1 MNELFN
7 AVNAFFAFI
16 VPISDF
22 LWEFPTNFEWYAQI
36 PILGNFAF
44 SILILAGAGLYL
56 TTKTKFVQVKR
67 FKKSIKIVANR
78 QATETGISPFAAFM
92 LSSAMRV
99 GPGNIMGVT
108 GAVSVG
114 GPGAIFWMY
123 VMALFGMATGFTE
136 AVLAQLFKEKK
147 GNEYVGG
154 IAFYGR
160 KLLGDKKG
168 VGIGLSILFIIY
180 ALVNVPSQTFH
191 LFTALGSVAN
201 TLGNTTYDRTSGVY
215 YAIGI
220 ILIITIAALVLG
232 GMKRVTKFT
241 DMCVPVMAVVY
252 CGIVFVLIIANYRE
266 IPYFFSAVIGG
277 AFSPNAIFGG
287 LFGVALQQGIKR
299 GLMANEAGQGTITM
313 AASAASNK
321 HPIDQGLVQS
331 MGVFFD
337 TFIICSMAGFVV
349 VMAHVWTGDSGVA
362 WDAIKDDKLGLYM
375 LSAQTLAPGVSMDA
389 VVKVILSTCY
399 ALFAF
404 TTLIGM
410 IVFAEISANA
420 ISKDKKFIMGIRLVG
435 CLFFV
440 PFGVLT
446 VLANLQLGNIWY
458 LADLMNILLVFVN
471 VPIILKGSKYVFK
484 ALDHYNRTE
493 GKEGFVSSR
502 DIGLETDYW
511 TEETQLARDKFQNK
525 QEESQKSV
533 S

>member
-1 MNELFN
+1 MNQLFD
-7 AVNAFFAFI
+7 AVNRFFAFI

-22 LWEFPTNFEWYAQI
+22 LWDFPTNYEWYAQI
-36 PILGNFAF
+36 PILGNFAL
-44 SILILAGAGLYL
+44 SILILVGAGIFF
-56 TTKTKFVQVKR
+56 TTKTGFVQVKR
-67 FKKSIKIVANR
+67 FKRSIKIVANR

-147 GNEYVGG
+147 EKEYVGG
-154 IAFYGR
+154 LAFYGM
-160 KLLGDKKG
+160 KILGNKKW
-168 VGIGLSILFIIY
+168 VGIILSLLFIIY
-180 ALVNVPSQTFH
+180 ALFNVPSQTFH
-191 LFTALGSVAN
+191 LFTALGSVAD
-201 TLGNTTYDRTSGVY
+201 TIGNTTYDRTSGVY

-220 ILIITIAALVLG
+220 ILVVSIASLVLG
-232 GMKRVTKFT
+232 GMKRVTRFT
-241 DMCVPVMAVVY
+241 DICVPVMAVVY
-252 CGIVFVLIIANYRE
+252 CGIVLLLIIINFKD
-266 IPYFFSAVIGG
+266 IPYFFAAVFGG
-277 AFSPNAIFGG
+277 AFKPDAIFGG

-321 HPIDQGLVQS
+321 HPVEQGLVQS

-337 TFIICSMAGFVV
+337 SFIICSMAGFVV
-349 VMAHVWTGDSGVA
+349 VMAHVWSGDAGVA
-362 WDAIKDDKLGLYM
+362 WESIKDDKLGVFM
-375 LSAQTLAPGVSMDA
+375 LSAQHLVPGTIMDA
-389 VVKVILSTCY
+389 AVRGILSLCY

-410 IVFAEISANA
+410 IVFAEISANM
-420 ISKDKKFIMGIRLVG
+420 ISKDKKFIMGIRILGSLV
-435 CLFFV
+435 FV

-458 LADLMNILLVFVN
+458 LADLMNIFLVFVN
-471 VPIILKGSKYVFK
+471 VPIIFLGSKYVFK
-484 ALDHYNRTE
+484 ALKHYNKTD

-502 DIGLETDYW
+502 DIGLETSYW
-511 TEETQLARDKFQNK
+511 TEEMQAERIQN
-525 QEESQKSV
+525 Q
-533 S
+533 

>member
-1 MNELFN
+1 MSELFD

-36 PILGNFAF
+36 PVLGNFAL
-44 SILILAGAGLYL
+44 SILILAGAGIYF
-56 TTKTKFVQVKR
+56 TIKTRFVQVKR
-67 FKKSIKIVANR
+67 FSRSIKIVANR

-147 GNEYVGG
+147 GDEYVGG
-154 IAFYGR
+154 LPFYGM
-160 KLLGDKKG
+160 KIIGNKKW
-168 VGIGLSILFIIY
+168 VGIVLALLFIIY
-180 ALVNVPSQTFH
+180 ALFNVPSQTFH

-201 TLGNTTYDRTSGVY
+201 TLGNTTYDRTSPVY

-220 ILIITIAALVLG
+220 VLIVAIAALVLG

-241 DMCVPVMAVVY
+241 DICVPVMAVVY
-252 CGIVFVLIIANYRE
+252 CGIVFILIIVNYRS

-277 AFSPNAIFGG
+277 AFSPEAIFGG

-349 VMAHVWTGDSGVA
+349 VMAHVWTGDTGVA
-362 WDAIKDDKLGLYM
+362 WDAIRDDKLGVYM
-375 LSAQTLAPGVSMDA
+375 LSAQTLAPGVAMDSA
-389 VVKVILSTCY
+389 VKVILSICY

-410 IVFAEISANA
+410 IIFAEISANM
-420 ISKDKKFIMGIRLVG
+420 ISKDKKFIMGIRLLG
-435 CLFFV
+435 SLFFV

-458 LADLMNILLVFVN
+458 LVDLMNIFLVFIN

-484 ALDHYNRTE
+484 ALEHYNRTD
-493 GKEGFVSSR
+493 GKEGFVSAR
-502 DIGLETDYW
+502 DIGLETSYW
-511 TEETQLARDKFQNK
+511 TEEAQLARDQFHSK
-525 QEESQKSV
+525 QEESRKSV

>member
-1 MNELFN
+1 MNQLFE

-22 LWEFPTNFEWYAQI
+22 LWDFPTNLEWYASI
-36 PILGNFAF
+36 PVLGNFPLA
-44 SILILAGAGLYL
+44 ILILAVSGIYF
-56 TTKTKFVQVKR
+56 TTKTKCVQLTR
-67 FKKSIKIVANR
+67 FTRSIKIVANR
-78 QATETGISPFAAFM
+78 EATETGISPFGAFM

-123 VMALFGMATGFTE
+123 VMALFGMATGFSE

-147 GNEYVGG
+147 EDEYVGG
-154 IAFYGR
+154 LPFYGMR
-160 KLLGDKKG
+160 IFGNKKW
-168 VGIGLSILFIIY
+168 VGILLALMFIIY
-180 ALVNVPSQTFH
+180 ALFNLPSQTFH
-191 LFTALGSVAN
+191 LFTAMGSVAN
-201 TLGNTTYDRTSGVY
+201 TLGQTTYDRTSPVY

-220 ILIITIAALVLG
+220 CLVISVAAIVLG

-241 DMCVPVMAVVY
+241 DLCVPIMAVAY
-252 CGIVFVLIIANYRE
+252 CGIVIVLIIVNYKA
-266 IPYFFSAVIGG
+266 IPFYFSAVIGG
-277 AFSPNAIFGG
+277 AFSPDAIFGG

-321 HPIDQGLVQS
+321 HPIEQGLVQS

-337 TFIICSMAGFVV
+337 SFIICSMAGFVV
-349 VMAHVWTGDSGVA
+349 VMAHIWTGDAGVA
-362 WDAIKDDKLGLYM
+362 WEAIRDDKLGVFM
-375 LSAQTLAPGVSMDA
+375 TSAQHLAPGIAVDDA
-389 VVKVILSTCY
+389 VKIILSICY

-410 IVFAEISANA
+410 IIFAEICANM
-420 ISKDKKFIMGIRLVG
+420 ISRDKKFIMGIRLLG
-435 CLFFV
+435 CLVFI

-446 VLANLQLGNIWY
+446 VLANLELGNIWY
-458 LADLMNILLVFVN
+458 LVDLMNIFLVFVN
-471 VPIILKGSKYVFK
+471 VPIILKGSKWVFK
-484 ALDHYNRTE
+484 ALAHYDRTD
-493 GKEGFVSSR
+493 GKEGFVSMR

-511 TEETQLARDKFQNK
+511 TEEACLSREKY
-525 QEESQKSV
+525 EEKKEA
-533 S
+533 

>member
-1 MNELFN
+1 MNQLFD
-7 AVNAFFAFI
+7 AVNAFFAFL

-36 PILGNFAF
+36 PVLGHFSL
-44 SILILAGAGLYL
+44 SILILAGAGIYF
-56 TTKTKFVQVKR
+56 TVKTRFVQLKR
-67 FKKSIKIVANR
+67 FSRSIKIVANR

-123 VMALFGMATGFTE
+123 VMAIFGMATGFAE

-147 GNEYVGG
+147 DKEYVGG
-154 IAFYGR
+154 LPFYGMKIFGNR
-160 KLLGDKKG
+160 KW
-168 VGIGLSILFIIY
+168 VGILLSILFIIY
-180 ALVNVPSQTFH
+180 ALFNVPSQTFH

-201 TLGNTTYDRTSGVY
+201 TIGNTTYDRTSAVY

-220 ILIITIAALVLG
+220 ILIISIAALVLG

-241 DMCVPVMAVVY
+241 DICVPVMAVVY
-252 CGIVFVLIIANYRE
+252 CGIVLVLIIVNYRS

-321 HPIDQGLVQS
+321 HPVDQGLVQS

-337 TFIICSMAGFVV
+337 SFIICSMAGFVV
-349 VMAHVWTGDSGVA
+349 VMAHIWTGDAGVA
-362 WDAIKDDKLGLYM
+362 WDAIKDDKLGVYM
-375 LSAQTLAPGVSMDA
+375 TSAQALAPGLSMDA
-389 VVKVILSTCY
+389 AVKVILSTCY

-410 IVFAEISANA
+410 IVFAEISAKSLSWESGFLA
-420 ISKDKKFIMGIRLVG
+420 PCSSFRLEYLLYWPIFSWETSGI
-435 CLFFV
+435 
-440 PFGVLT
+440 
-446 VLANLQLGNIWY
+446 W
-458 LADLMNILLVFVN
+458 
-471 VPIILKGSKYVFK
+471 
-484 ALDHYNRTE
+484 
-493 GKEGFVSSR
+493 
-502 DIGLETDYW
+502 
-511 TEETQLARDKFQNK
+511 
-525 QEESQKSV
+525 
-533 S
+533 